1 MRAGGGVCVC
11 VLAHS
16 SHLNLVGCKKLPN
29 ESDNLKKK
37 TTECLLATECLK
49 YLHFHQIL
57 WFMCIFVCVSVCL
70 CKDIQYIMT
79 QVGPHRHATGM
90 DWMERGGFGWVVGGG
105 GVGGGVLIFDS
116 CGQGD

>member
-1 MRAGGGVCVC
+1 
-11 VLAHS
+11 
-16 SHLNLVGCKKLPN
+16 
-29 ESDNLKKK
+29 
-37 TTECLLATECLK
+37 
-49 YLHFHQIL
+49 
-57 WFMCIFVCVSVCL
+57 MCIFVCVSVCL